1 MATIYTHTNCN
12 IAYEIKA
19 IQNIC
24 KGKALNFFAIQEQ
37 SGMDFNHL
45 ADVLTIMMD
54 GMMIDK
60 QGEGMRDSVYS
71 Y

>member
-1 MATIYTHTNCN
+1 MTTIYTHTNCN
-12 IAYEIKA
+12 IAYEIKT

-24 KGKALNFFAIQEQ
+24 RGTKKSFFAICEE

-45 ADVLTIMMD
+45 AEVMTIMVD
-54 GMMIDK
+54 GMMLTK
-60 QGEGMRDSVYS
+60 EGEGMRDSVYS

>member
-1 MATIYTHTNCN
+1 MTTIYTHTNCN

-24 KGKALNFFAIQEQ
+24 KGKALSFFAIQEQ

-45 ADVLTIMMD
+45 AEVMTIMVD
-54 GMMIDK
+54 GMMITK
-60 QGEGMRDSVYS
+60 LGNGCHEEAYIW
-71 Y
+71 

>member
-1 MATIYTHTNCN
+1 MTTIYTHANCN

-19 IQNIC
+19 VQNIC
-24 KGKALNFFAIQEQ
+24 RNTKKDFFTIWQE

-45 ADVLTIMMD
+45 AEVMTIMVD
-54 GMMIDK
+54 GMMITK
-60 QGEGMRDSVYS
+60 EGEGMKDSVYS